1 MTTQTR
7 TTHSGRLY
15 RSPAG
20 YFYRGRDLVR
30 PIAKTEQEVIALG
43 YDPAQAKRPARQFA
57 SPITPRTEAAIVVFA
72 ILIALFLI
80 LLGSPAHA
88 QGETLTPTQ
97 RHAAEVA
104 KGEAPISL
112 VGVDGFVGVLC
123 TMQARLADSRF
134 PDTYAGMLRA
144 YYAPPQ
150 PLSAQEEAIAVDV
163 LVYGAECGGG
173 PFLYALSAQ
182 DVAGRGLRPGDW
194 VTVPHILPSGVEMAI
209 HFYATSPWAAQ

>member
-15 RSPAG
+15 RSTAG

-30 PIAKTEQEVIALG
+30 PIAKTEEEVIALG

-88 QGETLTPTQ
+88 QGETLTPAQ

-104 KGEAPISL
+104 KGEAPIYL
-112 VGVDGFVGVLC
+112 VGFDGFVGVLC
-123 TMQARLADSRF
+123 TMQARLADPRF
-134 PDTYAGMLRA
+134 PNTYAEMLTA
-144 YYAPPQ
+144 YYAPPR
-150 PLSAQEEAIAVDV
+150 PLSAPEEALAVDV
-163 LVYGAECGGG
+163 LARGVECIGG
-173 PFLYALSAQ
+173 PYFYALSAQ
-182 DVAGRGLRPGDW
+182 DVASRGLVPGDW
-194 VTVPHILPSGVEMAI
+194 TTVPHILPSGVEMAV
-209 HFYATSPWAAQ
+209 HFYASSPWGR